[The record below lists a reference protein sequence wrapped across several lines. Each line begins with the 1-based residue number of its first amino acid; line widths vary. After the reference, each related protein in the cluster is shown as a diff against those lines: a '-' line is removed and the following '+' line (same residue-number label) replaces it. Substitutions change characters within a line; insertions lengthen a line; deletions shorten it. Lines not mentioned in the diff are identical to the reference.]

1 MCNKQKIEYMIEQ
14 KFIEIYEDGF
24 KNNWA
29 LPALTDYK
37 INSSY
42 TYGELAREIAS
53 LHILF
58 SELNIQQGDKVALIC
73 KNHSSWSI
81 LFMATITYGAV
92 IVPILHEFNNES
104 MEHLIKHS
112 DSKLLFINE
121 PIWEKLNKEN
131 INIPVFDIPTF
142 NLITSN
148 NNNNISK
155 IADSIDILFTQKYP
169 DGFTK
174 DHIKYNHVN
183 NDEVVCINYTSG
195 TTGFSKGVM
204 ITANNFVGNI
214 IYADKLDLL
223 FRGERTL
230 AFLPMAHVYGCAF
243 DFLYALSAGAHI
255 TLLGVAPTPQN
266 LINAFKEVK
275 PNIII
280 TVPLIFEKIYKKKIL
295 PVINQPVM
303 KFLLKIEGLN
313 KLILNKLKKS
323 LINSLGGNFREVV
336 IGGAALNAEVEAFFY
351 KIGFPFSVGYGMTE
365 CAPLIAFDKHSNFV
379 PTSCGSVLE
388 DIMEARIESPD
399 PENIA
404 GEIQVRGENVM
415 KGYYKNIEATEAAFT
430 PDGWLKTG
438 DLGIMKGRRLF
449 IKGRIKS
456 MLLSANGQNI
466 YPEEIE
472 SRLNNLPYISE
483 CIVILREFRLVAL
496 VYPDKE
502 AMRSDNISSDQLLNI
517 MDTNKGIL
525 NKSVAQYERLSA
537 IEIVENEFEKTPKK
551 SIKRFLYQ

>member
-1 MCNKQKIEYMIEQ
+1 MIEHN
-14 KFIEIYEDGF
+14 FIKIYEDSF
-24 KNNWA
+24 KNNWQ

-37 INSSY
+37 VDSTY
-42 TYGELAREIAS
+42 TYGELAREIAR

-58 SELNIQQGDKVALIC
+58 SELNIEKGDKIALIS

-92 IVPILHEFNNES
+92 IVPILHEFNSES
-104 MEHLIKHS
+104 MEHIVDHS
-112 DSKLLFINE
+112 DSKLLFVND
-121 PIWEKLNKEN
+121 PIWEKIDKEN
-131 INIPVFDIPTF
+131 IDIPVFNLPAF
-142 NLITSN
+142 NLISSTN
-148 NNNNISK
+148 NDISK
-155 IADSIDILFTQKYP
+155 VIDSIDSLFSKKYSKGFTQE
-169 DGFTK
+169 D
-174 DHIKYNHVN
+174 IKYNYVDN
-183 NDEVVCINYTSG
+183 NEVVCINYTSG

-204 ITANNFVGNI
+204 ITANNFAGNI
-214 IYADKLDLL
+214 IYAGKLDLL

-255 TLLGVAPTPQN
+255 TLLGIAPTPQN

-303 KFLLKIEGLN
+303 KFLLRIEGIN

-323 LINSLGGNFREVV
+323 LITALGGNFREVV

-365 CAPLIAFDKHSNFV
+365 CAPLISFDKHNDFV

-388 DIMEARIESPD
+388 DIMEARIDSPNS
-399 PENIA
+399 EAIA

-415 KGYYKNIEATEAAFT
+415 KGYYKNSEATEATFT
-430 PDGWLKTG
+430 DDGWLKTG
-438 DLGIMKGRRLF
+438 DLGVMRDSRLF
-449 IKGRIKS
+449 IKGRIKT

-483 CIVILREFRLVAL
+483 CLVVLREFKLVAL

-502 AMRSDNISSDQLLNI
+502 AMRLDSITNEQLIKI
-517 MDTNKGIL
+517 METNKGIL
-525 NKSVAQYERLSA
+525 NKSVALYERLSA
-537 IEIVENEFEKTPKK
+537 IEIVEKEFEKTPKK
-551 SIKRFLYQ
+551 SIKRYLYQ

>member
-1 MCNKQKIEYMIEQ
+1 MIEQ
-14 KFIEIYEDGF
+14 NFIKIYENSF
-24 KNNWA
+24 KNNWD

-37 INSSY
+37 VNTSY
-42 TYGELAREIAS
+42 TYGELAREIAR

-58 SELNIQQGDKVALIC
+58 SELNIQQGDKVALIG

-104 MEHLIKHS
+104 MEHLIEHS
-112 DSKLLFINE
+112 NSKLLFINE
-121 PIWEKLNKEN
+121 PIWDKINKDN

-142 NLITSN
+142 NLIASKSSDVSN
-148 NNNNISK
+148 IT
-155 IADSIDILFTQKYP
+155 DSINNLLNNKYP
-169 DGFTK
+169 NGFTK
-174 DHIKYNHVN
+174 EDIKYNHVDN
-183 NDEVVCINYTSG
+183 NEIVCINYTSG

-204 ITANNFVGNI
+204 ITANNFAGNI
-214 IYADKLDLL
+214 IYAEKLNLL

-243 DFLYALSAGAHI
+243 DFLYALSAGVHI

-295 PVINQPVM
+295 PIIKQPVM
-303 KFLLKIEGLN
+303 KFILKIGGLN
-313 KLILNKLKKS
+313 KLILNKLKNS
-323 LINSLGGNFREVV
+323 LIASLGGNFREVI

-365 CAPLIAFDKHSNFV
+365 CAPLIAYDKHSNFV

-388 DIMEARIESPD
+388 GIMEARIESSD

-415 KGYYKNIEATEAAFT
+415 KGYYKNTEATEAAFT

-438 DLGIMKGRRLF
+438 DLGIMRDRRLF
-449 IKGRIKS
+449 IKGRIKT

-483 CIVILREFRLVAL
+483 CVVILREFRLVAL

-502 AMRSDNISSDQLLNI
+502 AMRSNNISNEQLVDI
-517 MDTNKGIL
+517 METNKGIL

>member
-1 MCNKQKIEYMIEQ
+1 MIDQ
-14 KFIEIYEDGF
+14 NLVKIYENSF
-24 KNNWA
+24 KNNWD

-42 TYGELAREIAS
+42 TYGELAREIAT

-58 SELNIQQGDKVALIC
+58 SELNIQKGDKIALIG

-104 MEHLIKHS
+104 MEHIIEHS

-121 PIWEKLNKEN
+121 PIWEKINNDN
-131 INIPVFDIPTF
+131 INIPVFDLPTF
-142 NLITSN
+142 NLIEIN
-148 NNNNISK
+148 NNDVSK
-155 IADSIDILFTQKYP
+155 IADNRYSLFNKKYP
-169 DGFTK
+169 NGFTK
-174 DHIKYNHVN
+174 DDIKYAHVG

-204 ITANNFVGNI
+204 ITANNFAGNI
-214 IYADKLDLL
+214 TYAKKLNLL
-223 FRGERTL
+223 FRGDNIL

-243 DFLYALSAGAHI
+243 DFLYSLSAGVHI
-255 TLLGVAPTPQN
+255 TLLGVSPTPQN

-303 KFLLKIEGLN
+303 KSLLKIGGLN
-313 KLILNKLKKS
+313 NLILNKLKKT
-323 LINSLGGNFREVV
+323 LVTALGGNFREVV
-336 IGGAALNAEVEAFFY
+336 IGGAALNSEVEAFFY
-351 KIGFPFSVGYGMTE
+351 KIGFPFTVGYGMTE
-365 CAPLIAFDKHSNFV
+365 CAPLIAYDNHRYFV

-415 KGYYKNIEATEAAFT
+415 KGYYKNIKATKAAFT
-430 PDGWLKTG
+430 EDGWLKTG
-438 DLGIMKGRRLF
+438 DLGVMRGRRLF
-449 IKGRIKS
+449 IKGRIKT

-483 CIVILREFRLVAL
+483 SVVVLREFKLVAL
-496 VYPDKE
+496 IYPDKE
-502 AMRSDNISSDQLLNI
+502 AMRTDNISIDELTNI
-517 MDTNKGIL
+517 METNKGIL

-537 IEIVENEFEKTPKK
+537 IEIVEIEFEKHLKK
-551 SIKRFLYQ
+551 HKTVPLSIRLH

>member
-1 MCNKQKIEYMIEQ
+1 MIDQ
-14 KFIEIYEDGF
+14 NLVKIYENSF
-24 KNNWA
+24 KNNWD

-42 TYGELAREIAS
+42 TYGELAREIAT

-58 SELNIQQGDKVALIC
+58 SELNIQKGDKIALIG

-104 MEHLIKHS
+104 MEHIIEHS

-121 PIWEKLNKEN
+121 PIWEKINNDN
-131 INIPVFDIPTF
+131 INIPVFDLPTF
-142 NLITSN
+142 NLIEIN
-148 NNNNISK
+148 NNDVSK
-155 IADSIDILFTQKYP
+155 IADNRYSLFNKKYP
-169 DGFTK
+169 NGFTK
-174 DHIKYNHVN
+174 DDIKYAHVG

-204 ITANNFVGNI
+204 ITANNFAGNI
-214 IYADKLDLL
+214 TYAKKLNLL
-223 FRGERTL
+223 FRGDNIL

-243 DFLYALSAGAHI
+243 DFLYSLSAGVHI
-255 TLLGVAPTPQN
+255 TLLGVSPTPQN

-303 KFLLKIEGLN
+303 KSLLKIGGLN
-313 KLILNKLKKS
+313 NLILNKLKKT
-323 LINSLGGNFREVV
+323 LVTALGGNFREVV
-336 IGGAALNAEVEAFFY
+336 IGGAALNSEVEAFFY
-351 KIGFPFSVGYGMTE
+351 KIGFPFTVGYGMTE
-365 CAPLIAFDKHSNFV
+365 CAPLIAYDNHRYFV

-415 KGYYKNIEATEAAFT
+415 KGYYKNIKATKAAFT
-430 PDGWLKTG
+430 EDGWLKTG
-438 DLGIMKGRRLF
+438 DLGVMRGRRLF
-449 IKGRIKS
+449 IKGRIKT

-483 CIVILREFRLVAL
+483 SVVVLREFKLVAL
-496 VYPDKE
+496 IYPDKE
-502 AMRSDNISSDQLLNI
+502 AMRTDNISIDELTNI
-517 MDTNKGIL
+517 METNKGIL

-537 IEIVENEFEKTPKK
+537 IEIVEIEFEKTPKK